1 MKKLTNS
8 LSISDEKSNDNA
20 TEFEQLKQ
28 MFLEQ
33 QNTIAGLKN
42 QVEVLSKPKAGRPSK
57 SPIEYKDV
65 RPDDYVKIM
74 SLNNKPMNI
83 SSKPRFQGKTLS
95 FTYFGE
101 TKKVLYSEFLDI
113 KENHKNFFEQGLF
126 YLLDEGREI
135 IKELGLEDLY
145 EHILTKEKIEDILNS
160 NPEAFSFFQSANK
173 KQQELIINMLVIKL
187 RDGQIVDRNL
197 ISNISRYSGIDIE
210 SKVKKALEDM
220 EYEEGLKN
228 LKK

>member
-1 MKKLTNS
+1 MKKTSNSQSLT
-8 LSISDEKSNDNA
+8 DEKINDN
-20 TEFEQLKQ
+20 TTDFEQLKQ
-28 MFLEQ
+28 MFLAQ
-33 QNTIAGLKN
+33 QNTITDLKN

-57 SPIEYKDV
+57 SPTEYRDI

-83 SSKPRFQGKTLS
+83 SSEPRFQGKALS

-126 YLLDEGREI
+126 YLLDEGRGI
-135 IKELGLEDLY
+135 IKELGYEELY

-160 NPEAFSFFQSANK
+160 NPNAFNFFQSANK
-173 KQQELIINMLVIKL
+173 KQQELIINMLIIKL
-187 RDGQIVDRNL
+187 RDGQSVDRNL
-197 ISNISRYSGIDIE
+197 IADISRYSGIDIE
-210 SKVKKALEDM
+210 AKVKKALDDIA
-220 EYEEGLKN
+220 YEEGLKN